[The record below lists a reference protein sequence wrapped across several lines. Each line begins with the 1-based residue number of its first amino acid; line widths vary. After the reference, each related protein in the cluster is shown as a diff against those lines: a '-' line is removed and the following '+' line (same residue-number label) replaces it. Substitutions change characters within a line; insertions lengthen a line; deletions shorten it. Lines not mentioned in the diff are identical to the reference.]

1 MKIDF
6 DCLVCLP
13 KKLIY
18 VTMKRTV
25 DHLLLLLL
33 PTWKFVL
40 MIDYLM
46 IHPPYVISLMICPH
60 GSLLMMILE
69 QAVTAAME
77 SYFVAVEIE
86 MMIEADDE
94 MV

>member
-6 DCLVCLP
+6 DYCFVCH
-13 KKLIY
+13 LIY
-18 VTMKRTV
+18 VTTRRTV
-25 DHLLLLLL
+25 DLLLL

-40 MIDYLM
+40 IDYLM
-46 IHPPYVISLMICPH
+46 IHPYVISLMIYPH
-60 GSLLMMILE
+60 GSLLMILMILE
-69 QAVTAAME
+69 QAVTAAKDGYYY
-77 SYFVAVEIE
+77 YFVVAVEIE

>member
-25 DHLLLLLL
+25 DLLLLL

-46 IHPPYVISLMICPH
+46 IHPPYVISWMIYPH

-69 QAVTAAME
+69 QAVTAAMDG
-77 SYFVAVEIE
+77 YFVVAVEIE

>member
-6 DCLVCLP
+6 DYCLVCH
-13 KKLIY
+13 LIY
-18 VTMKRTV
+18 VTKRRTV
-25 DHLLLLLL
+25 DLLLLL

-40 MIDYLM
+40 IDYLM
-46 IHPPYVISLMICPH
+46 IHPYVISLMIYPH
-60 GSLLMMILE
+60 GSLLMTILG
-69 QAVTAAME
+69 QAAAVKDGYYY
-77 SYFVAVEIE
+77 YFVVEIE